1 MIPSQGGREG
11 CKGSPNP
18 PSNGSEDN
26 GFTNRPRVAGLY
38 ATNLSREE
46 LVRFSSG
53 ETTRSRGPARDI
65 LERSSRE
72 IGSQRSLNLPVG
84 IAEEFELLDRSRLGI
99 SRTPQ
104 PLRRGDRYEPR
115 PRFDP
120 DFARHEYHG
129 SPSIEAARARDHH
142 QQQDER
148 VARGPDAL
156 RGSVLEFPRGEETP
170 WIDSGVDNSRMPI
183 PGRDYGG
190 RRGQDAASS
199 SASILISPASETG
212 ECHGPSPPE
221 VEKPSP
227 PPYAGLSP
235 PEYTGHEYGDN
246 VETPSPIFATYPL
259 ASYAEET
266 RHGRSRS
273 SVSDVELEFAAREER
288 SRANERLAATESGQA
303 SAADRSSASRQHGHR
318 GASESEVIYEKS
330 TDEDVSRPR
339 DVARLRPPLAAAAG
353 TSADSGT
360 GDSGSA
366 EIQVDPLGTPRAA
379 TADEISDDR
388 AENGAE
394 NGAAAGKSAV
404 KTPTGNNKQ
413 TVKLFTKESLDRLEN
428 RTVQL
433 VRDYGFQPKRRMSVE
448 DGAVLPNKYEP
459 FPTDLYGRP
468 LEEIDNFIYDEVS
481 SLSRYLGSCCA
492 LYRSAVNFHH

>member
-11 CKGSPNP
+11 CTGSPNP

-53 ETTRSRGPARDI
+53 ETTRSRGPGRDI
-65 LERSSRE
+65 LERSPRE
-72 IGSQRSLNLPVG
+72 IGSQRSLNLPAG
-84 IAEEFELLDRSRLGI
+84 IGEEFELLDRSRIGI

-104 PLRRGDRYEPR
+104 PSRRGDART
-115 PRFDP
+115 RFNEFTRRD
-120 DFARHEYHG
+120 HHG
-129 SPSIEAARARDHH
+129 SPPGERARVG
-142 QQQDER
+142 R
-148 VARGPDAL
+148 VSGSL
-156 RGSVLEFPRGEETP
+156 RGSILEFPRTEESP
-170 WIDSGVDNSRMPI
+170 WMGSNVDHSRVSI
-183 PGRDYGG
+183 SSCDFTGRK
-190 RRGQDAASS
+190 RQEAPASA
-199 SASILISPASETG
+199 SASILISPASESG
-212 ECHGPSPPE
+212 ECRGASPTE
-221 VEKPSP
+221 VEKSSL

-235 PEYTGHEYGDN
+235 PEYTGREYEN
-246 VETPSPIFATYPL
+246 SETPSPIFPSYPL

-266 RHGRSRS
+266 RHGHSRS
-273 SVSDVELEFAAREER
+273 SVSDAELEFAVYDDPLKASTSGKSNT
-288 SRANERLAATESGQA
+288 SR
-303 SAADRSSASRQHGHR
+303 RQRRHPQDTT
-318 GASESEVIYEKS
+318 ESEVILEKS
-330 TDEDVSRPR
+330 SDEGVSRSG
-339 DVARLRPPLAAAAG
+339 DVARLRPPLIAAAG

-366 EIQVDPLGTPRAA
+366 EIQVDPPGTPRA
-379 TADEISDDR
+379 TTVGEIPDGR
-388 AENGAE
+388 IENE
-394 NGAAAGKSAV
+394 VDNAGRSSI
-404 KTPTGNNKQ
+404 KTPTGNKQ

-459 FPTDLYGRP
+459 FPTELYGRP

-481 SLSRYLGSCCA
+481 VDESYFSRL
-492 LYRSAVNFHH
+492 RI

>member
-26 GFTNRPRVAGLY
+26 GFANRPRVAGLY

-53 ETTRSRGPARDI
+53 ETTRSHGPARDL
-65 LERSSRE
+65 LERSPRE
-72 IGSQRSLNLPVG
+72 IGSQRSLNLPVD
-84 IAEEFELLDRSRLGI
+84 IAEEFELLDRSRIGI

-104 PLRRGDRYEPR
+104 PPRRGDHYESR

-120 DFARHEYHG
+120 EPSRREYRG
-129 SPSIEAARARDHH
+129 SPPVDRTRSRDHRH
-142 QQQDER
+142 QQQDDHAGR
-148 VARGPDAL
+148 LPDAL
-156 RGSVLEFPRGEETP
+156 RGSVLEFSRVQEAP
-170 WIDSGVDNSRMPI
+170 WMDSSLDDSRLPVSS
-183 PGRDYGG
+183 RDYS
-190 RRGQDAASS
+190 RRGQDTST
-199 SASILISPASETG
+199 SASILISPASETS
-212 ECHGPSPPE
+212 ECRETSPSE
-221 VEKPSP
+221 AETRRGPSP

-235 PEYTGHEYGDN
+235 PEYTGRGYETC
-246 VETPSPIFATYPL
+246 ETPSPIFASYPL

-266 RHGRSRS
+266 RHSRARS
-273 SVSDVELEFAAREER
+273 SALDTDFEDRAREDRRRVE
-288 SRANERLAATESGQA
+288 ERLAAAEDESG
-303 SAADRSSASRQHGHR
+303 RSRQPGQDSD
-318 GASESEVIYEKS
+318 AAFEKS
-330 TDEDVSRPR
+330 GDDDASRPR
-339 DVARLRPPLAAAAG
+339 DVVRLRPPLAAAAG

-366 EIQVDPLGTPRAA
+366 EIQVDPLGTPRANNA
-379 TADEISDDR
+379 ADISDR
-388 AENGAE
+388 HEEEGS
-394 NGAAAGKSAV
+394 KTAV

-448 DGAVLPNKYEP
+448 DGAVLPNKFEP
-459 FPTDLYGRP
+459 FPTELYGRP

-481 SLSRYLGSCCA
+481 TFMSRCLRP
-492 LYRSAVNFHH
+492 LR